1 MVYHVRMF
9 QGGVFQGVSASC
21 RIGGGGV
28 RMDFSCFSHVSEG
41 AAIMNFYKHYIGD
54 YQRDTGHLSL
64 TEHGAYRLMLD
75 AFYATGKPLPAEK
88 RALYRLVRAES
99 RQDRLAVDSVA
110 AQFWQAANGGL
121 VNRRACVEIA
131 RAEKQAEVNRQ
142 IALAREERRRL
153 QRQLAPGGSAA
164 GGNGGLAGC
173 QEDHACAEVS
183 EVCKVNDTQVIYGLQ
198 PFMVTNRATSGCT
211 QGGTAVVTSACVS
224 GETDGSSGRKQNHDR
239 NRGIGDGAGAVDGAV
254 CRRAGTNAVD
264 GGACRAAV
272 GRVSAGNAPVSPAGD
287 DGNAGVVVGNA
298 CAGIA
303 GGAVDGAGL
312 QVVCDGVSGG
322 GAAGD
327 DGGNGVSAGVLVG
340 VLRRYGVAAS
350 VSDPRVRTMVAQGVD
365 TALLASACMEARRV
379 RPDERI
385 GVAYVARIVARWLQD
400 GVTGFD
406 AAGRAGGR
414 FGAAR
419 SCAADERREVL
430 DVLTGRHTLEGVVS
444 PVSADAVTGAVADG
458 VDDGV

>member
-28 RMDFSCFSHVSEG
+28 RMDFSCFSYVSEG

-211 QGGTAVVTSACVS
+211 QGGTAVVTSACAS
-224 GETDGSSGRKQNHDR
+224 GETDGSPGRKRNHDG
-239 NRGIGDGAGAVDGAV
+239 NRKPDGGAGAGDGAV
-254 CRRAGTNAVD
+254 CRRAGTVG

-272 GRVSAGNAPVSPAGD
+272 GRVSAGNVPVSPAD
-287 DGNAGVVVGNA
+287 DGGIAGDVVGND

-303 GGAVDGAGL
+303 GGTLDGAGL
-312 QVVCDGVSGG
+312 PVVCDGVSGG

-327 DGGNGVSAGVLVG
+327 AGGDGVSAGGLVG
-340 VLRRYGVAAS
+340 VLRRYGVVAS

-365 TALLASACMEARRV
+365 PALLASACMEARRV

-414 FGAAR
+414 FGAVR
-419 SCAADERREVL
+419 SCAADERRAVL

-444 PVSADAVTGAVADG
+444 PVSADGVTGAVADG
-458 VDDGV
+458 VNDGV